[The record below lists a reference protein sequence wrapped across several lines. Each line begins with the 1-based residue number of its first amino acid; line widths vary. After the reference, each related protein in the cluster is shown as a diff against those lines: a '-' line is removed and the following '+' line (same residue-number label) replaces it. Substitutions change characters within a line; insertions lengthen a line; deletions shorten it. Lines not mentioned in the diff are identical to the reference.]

1 MGNQLNVPVTDIIA
15 KLTQV
20 NKNNGNIQEVVYQD
34 DTWNVQVALTN
45 GNGVFGALA
54 FKAQFIYKNGKTG
67 ENIIQMNGLNTNAPG
82 TVAGQSNP
90 EIHIRKDLLE
100 KMESIAKEFYTQA
113 LKSKSDTDSIDGG
126 LMWSAVLR
134 HYDELPNGFANSGA
148 KELLKLGKQLV
159 QSDIASGALRMDKA
173 HGYSNKLE
181 IDYSIKNSYIGILRD
196 TLKEMHESG
205 KVLDV
210 NIQNKIVQDVIAA
223 DLDLKETMRVLVKD
237 LRFLLEAYAKSHYG
251 TEDLTR
257 IQKVLNKALG
267 YVIYNKTRYNIPYY
281 KLSYKTGEK
290 IGRGVIP
297 PNDYGILSCAE
308 TAMLL
313 SDPTINGKTNN
324 AIITA
329 SSRKVTNKIE
339 WRNNLFVRI
348 STTDKSYGFR
358 HKDITSIPADRWE
371 SFIDLNDFIQN
382 TVDEILS
389 LVFKGDEADTG
400 LKASLYMLEQILKN
414 RGCDTQTIDAALG
427 VSLTQMLEINGHK
440 LIAEVT
446 TKRNGQKDVKVKPQ
460 QSPQKAQQKKQSLLS
475 MFKR

>member
-1 MGNQLNVPVTDIIA
+1 MGNQLNVPVTDIVA

-67 ENIIQMNGLNTNAPG
+67 ENIIQMNGLNTNVPG

-100 KMESIAKEFYTQA
+100 KMESIAKGFYTS
-113 LKSKSDTDSIDGG
+113 KFESKSNTNSIDMG
-126 LMWSAVLR
+126 LIWSALLR
-134 HYDELPNGFANSGA
+134 HYDELPNEFETSGLTPLS
-148 KELLKLGKQLV
+148 ELGKQFV
-159 QSDIASGALRMDKA
+159 QSDIASGALHMDRA
-173 HGYSNKLE
+173 HDYSEKLE
-181 IDYSIKNSYIGILRD
+181 INYRIKNSYINILRD
-196 TLKEMHESG
+196 TLKELHESG
-205 KVLDV
+205 NVLDE
-210 NIQNKIVQDVIAA
+210 NIKWAIVQDVIAA
-223 DLDLKETMRVLVKD
+223 NLDLKETIRVLVKN
-237 LRFLLEAYAKSHYG
+237 LKFLLEAHVKSHYG
-251 TEDLTR
+251 TPDLSRLQRNIDKT
-257 IQKVLNKALG
+257 LG
-267 YVIYNKTRYNIPYY
+267 YVIYNKSKYKIPYY

-313 SDPTINGKTNN
+313 SDPTINCKTSN
-324 AIITA
+324 AIVTA
-329 SSRKVTNKIE
+329 SSRKVTNKLE
-339 WRNNLFVRI
+339 WRNNFITRR
-348 STTDKSYGFR
+348 TTDNEYEFR

-389 LVFKGDEADTG
+389 LVFMGDDAEIGVKT
-400 LKASLYMLEQILKN
+400 SLYVLEQILKN

-460 QSPQKAQQKKQSLLS
+460 QSPQKSQQKKQSLLS